1 MSENLAPTQ
10 QIDAVSEI
18 KESSVAP
25 VEEVS
30 EKKEAESVKDADFKF
45 FKCCSASLKRF
56 SLLIFVINVF
66 LCIAL
71 AGIAVILCAV
81 YLGVEMLGLLAL
93 PIITVFII
101 LVVLARFLSA
111 LVYGFAEI
119 VEKSEK

>member
-25 VEEVS
+25 VEEVG

-81 YLGVEMLGLLAL
+81 YLGVEMLSLLAL

>member
-81 YLGVEMLGLLAL
+81 YLGVEMLSLLAL
-93 PIITVFII
+93 PIITVIVFTITPNII
-101 LVVLARFLSA
+101 CLQKVF
-111 LVYGFAEI
+111 
-119 VEKSEK
+119 K

>member
-81 YLGVEMLGLLAL
+81 YLGVEMLSLLAL

>member
-45 FKCCSASLKRF
+45 FKCCSASHFCYKRL
-56 SLLIFVINVF
+56 SLHRISRYCSYS
-66 LCIAL
+66 LCS
-71 AGIAVILCAV
+71 
-81 YLGVEMLGLLAL
+81 L
-93 PIITVFII
+93 PG
-101 LVVLARFLSA
+101 S
-111 LVYGFAEI
+111 
-119 VEKSEK
+119 

>member
-18 KESSVAP
+18 KESPVAP
-25 VEEVS
+25 VEEVN

-81 YLGVEMLGLLAL
+81 YLGVEMLSLLAL

>member
-1 MSENLAPTQ
+1 MSENLATTQ

-81 YLGVEMLGLLAL
+81 YLGVEMLSLLAL

>member
-25 VEEVS
+25 VEELS

-81 YLGVEMLGLLAL
+81 YLGVEMLSLLAL

>member
-71 AGIAVILCAV
+71 AGIAIILCAV
-81 YLGVEMLGLLAL
+81 YLGVEMLSLLAL